1 MVGQGGIYVASGEF
15 GGALNVADAH
25 VQKETLAVMRRRW
38 NVNRV
43 AEICWVGE
51 TRKFSPKQST
61 KRDDSQIVDLTC
73 IGQTFGFQFFSG

>member
-61 KRDDSQIVDLTC
+61 KRDDSQIFDLTY